1 MNRRL
6 ALALPPALLL
16 TLLLPFA
23 ACSRGSQSG
32 VKIDVSLATLVP
44 SDTVL
49 LAGTRL
55 EALSKTAVYQKYLAN
70 RKFSAIDDF
79 AKRTGLDPQK
89 DLWELLFVSN
99 GKSAVLLGRGKF
111 ANEMEPRLEKEG
123 AQRFSHKGYNLI
135 GTEQAAVVF
144 INSSTA
150 AVGPTADLRDFID
163 KRETSKGPPPALAA
177 ALKEIS
183 PDSQF
188 WAAYTG
194 GAVHLPIDP
203 HSTAASLNRLIES
216 IQSATV
222 YFDFRNG
229 LNSVAAGMCAT
240 DDQAQQVQAA
250 LKALVGLG
258 RLNAPANQPELLQAY
273 DGIRVT
279 QEGHRVKLYLDL
291 PQSTVESFLNA
302 WMGKV
307 R

>member
-1 MNRRL
+1 MNRL
-6 ALALPPALLL
+6 LFLLL
-16 TLLLPFA
+16 FVVVLTG
-23 ACSRGSQSG
+23 CSRSSQSG
-32 VKIDVSLATLVP
+32 AKVDASLLTLVP

-55 EALSKTAVYQKYLAN
+55 EALRETTVYKKYLLN
-70 RKFSAIDDF
+70 RKFAAIDEF
-79 AKRTGLDPQK
+79 ARRTGLDPQK

-99 GKSAVLLGRGKF
+99 GKSGVLLGRGKF
-111 ANEMEPRLEKEG
+111 ANEMEPRLEQEG
-123 AQRFSHKGYNLI
+123 AQRVGYKGYNLI
-135 GTEQAAVVF
+135 GTDQAAVLFV
-144 INSSTA
+144 NSSTA
-150 AVGPTADLRDFID
+150 ALASMADLKDFVD
-163 KRETSKGPPPALAA
+163 KRASSNGPPPALAA
-177 ALKEIS
+177 AIKEIP

-194 GAVHLPIDP
+194 GAVRLPVDP
-203 HSTAASLNRLIES
+203 HSTAASLNKLIES

-222 YFDFRNG
+222 YFDFRSG
-229 LNSVAAGMCAT
+229 LKSVAAGVCAK
-240 DDQAQQVQAA
+240 DDEAQQVQAA

-258 RLNAPANQPELLQAY
+258 RLNTPSNQPELMQAY
-273 DGIRVT
+273 DSIRVT

>member
-1 MNRRL
+1 MNRLPSLLLFVVLL
-6 ALALPPALLL
+6 AL
-16 TLLLPFA
+16 TG
-23 ACSRGSQSG
+23 CSRSSQSG
-32 VKIDVSLATLVP
+32 AKVDASLLTLVP

-55 EALSKTAVYQKYLAN
+55 EALRETTVYKKYLLN
-70 RKFSAIDDF
+70 RKFAAIDEF
-79 AKRTGLDPQK
+79 ARRTGLDPQK

-99 GKSAVLLGRGKF
+99 GKSGVLLGRGKF
-111 ANEMEPRLEKEG
+111 ANEMEPRLEQEG
-123 AQRFSHKGYNLI
+123 AQRVGYKGYNLI
-135 GTEQAAVVF
+135 GTDQAAVLFV
-144 INSSTA
+144 NSSTA
-150 AVGPTADLRDFID
+150 ALASMVDLKEFVD
-163 KRETSKGPPPALAA
+163 KRASSNGPPPALATA
-177 ALKEIS
+177 IKEI
-183 PDSQF
+183 PGDSQF

-194 GAVHLPIDP
+194 GAVRLPVDP
-203 HSTAASLNRLIES
+203 HSTAASLNKLIES

-229 LNSVAAGMCAT
+229 LKSVAAGVCT
-240 DDQAQQVQAA
+240 KDDEAQQVQAA

-258 RLNAPANQPELLQAY
+258 RLNTPSNQPELMQAY
-273 DGIRVT
+273 DSIRVT